1 MLGSLRPPARAR
13 PRQDMRRL
21 KNKFELV
28 DSDLSGNI
36 DYREFFGM
44 IGAEETHYTDAIYEQ
59 WDVDNRS
66 VVA

>member
-1 MLGSLRPPARAR
+1 
-13 PRQDMRRL
+13 MRRL